1 MKSYR
6 TINEKRRAF
15 SIIEL
20 ITVMGIIAILIGLL
34 VPALS
39 KVHDAAKNVQQ
50 KAQFHSIEV
59 ALQITDM
66 DKGDGG
72 LGGYP
77 ESNNN
82 FAAPQH
88 LDDNTPYC
96 GANKLAEAMV
106 GQDFLGFHS
115 DSDYRS
121 DGTNEV
127 LLKTGVP
134 GKVTVYSAAAP
145 TPNWQTVQENINSR
159 IGPLIDLETANAFV
173 MEDIWLNTKITADG
187 FNDGALSEFP
197 SLVLC
202 DVFAETRSSGKKTGM
217 PILYYKART
226 QFREQDFDDGVN
238 GILDD
243 IYYYPDNEGILDLG
257 LPNGLGAFGPQPL
270 ADGVTDE
277 AEFEQLILNTQITKV
292 NPNVKRPYNE
302 DTFILLSAGNDGLYG
317 TADDI
322 VNFKKEQ

>member
-6 TINEKRRAF
+6 TIRNEERRAF

-59 ALQITDM
+59 ALQIANM
-66 DKGDGG
+66 FKGDGG

-77 ESNNN
+77 ESNDN
-82 FAAPQH
+82 FEAPQNAG
-88 LDDNTPYC
+88 DNTPYC

-106 GQDFLGFHS
+106 GLDFLGFHS
-115 DSDYRS
+115 DSDYRA
-121 DGTNEV
+121 DGSNEV
-127 LLKTGVP
+127 LHKDNSISNEI
-134 GKVTVYSAAAP
+134 VYSPGGIA
-145 TPNWQTVQENINSR
+145 NWQTAQENINSR

-173 MEDIWLNTKITADG
+173 MNDVWATAKVTAGG
-187 FNDGALSEFP
+187 FSVVAFP
-197 SLVLC
+197 SIVLC
-202 DVFAETRSSGKKTGM
+202 DVFAETRPRGKKTGM
-217 PILYYKART
+217 PILYYRART
-226 QFREQDFDDGVN
+226 QFREQDIDNN
-238 GILDD
+238 GIGDD
-243 IYYYPDNEGILDLG
+243 IYYYPDNAGILDLG
-257 LPNGLGAFGPQPL
+257 IPGVPITTETHPL
-270 ADGVTDE
+270 ADGIRDAE
-277 AEFEQLILNTQITKV
+277 EFEQLILNTQITKV
-292 NPNVKRPYNE
+292 NVNVKRPYNE

-322 VNFKKEQ
+322 VNFKREE

>member
-1 MKSYR
+1 METYR
-6 TINEKRRAF
+6 TVRVNEKRMAF

-77 ESNNN
+77 ESNDN
-82 FAAPQH
+82 FQVPQNT
-88 LDDNTPYC
+88 DPTPYC

-106 GQDFLGFHS
+106 GLDFLGFHS
-115 DSDYRS
+115 DSDYRAN
-121 DGTNEV
+121 GQNEV

-134 GKVTVYSAAAP
+134 GTVTVYSP
-145 TPNWQTVQENINSR
+145 TVNTANWQTAQENINSR

-173 MEDIWLNTKITADG
+173 MNDVWATAKVTGGG
-187 FNDGALSEFP
+187 FNIAAFP
-197 SLVLC
+197 SIVLC
-202 DVFAETRSSGKKTGM
+202 DVFAETRPNGKKTGM
-217 PILYYKART
+217 PILYYRART
-226 QFREQDFDDGVN
+226 EFRAQDFTDGIGN
-238 GILDD
+238 D

-257 LPNGLGAFGPQPL
+257 IPGVPLGTELHPL
-270 ADGVTDE
+270 GDAVTDE
-277 AEFEQLILNTQITKV
+277 IEFEQLILNTQITKV
-292 NPNVKRPYNE
+292 NVNVKRPYNE

-322 VNFKKEQ
+322 VNFKKEE